1 MSNLSSLSHEQ
12 LLALKKQLKQQYDTY
27 QAQGL
32 QLNMARGKPGREQ
45 LDLSTP
51 LLTCVASA
59 EACISEDGTDCR
71 NYGGLDGLPGMKRLF
86 ADLLEVK
93 PENVIVGGNS
103 SLNLMYDTIARAM
116 LYGVL
121 GGTPWAKLERV
132 KFLCPV
138 PGYDRHFTVCESLG
152 IEMVPVEM
160 REDGPDMAAVKDLAE
175 NDPAVKGIWCV
186 PKYSNPEGKTY
197 SAAVVDAFAA
207 LRPAAAD
214 FRIFWDNAYCVHH
227 IRDEHDELKNI
238 LDACSAQGRPD
249 MVYIFASTS
258 KITFPGAGVA
268 AMAAS
273 EANVADIRR
282 HLSAQTIG
290 PDKINQL
297 RHLRFFKDRAGVEAH
312 MRRHQAI
319 LAPKFAAVQE
329 ILQGELG
336 ELGIAD
342 WTHPHGGYFISFN
355 GPDGCAARIVQLCC
369 EAGVVTTPAGATYP
383 YGRDPRDR
391 NIRIAPSVPPLSE
404 LRTAISLFTLC
415 VKLAAVEQLEA
426 REPALA

>member
-175 NDPAVKGIWCV
+175 TDPAVKGIWCV

-238 LDACSAQGRPD
+238 LDTCSAQGRPD
-249 MVYIFASTS
+249 MVYIFTSTS

-355 GPDGCAARIVQLCC
+355 GPDGCATRIVQLCR

>member
-1 MSNLSSLSHEQ
+1 MSNLSSLSREQ
-12 LLALKKQLKQQYDTY
+12 LLALKKQLTEQYDACR
-27 QAQGL
+27 AQGL

-51 LLTCVASA
+51 LLTCVSSA

-86 ADLLEVK
+86 ADLLEVR
-93 PENVIVGGNS
+93 PENVMVGGNS

-121 GGTPWAKLERV
+121 GGTPWSRLERV

-160 REDGPDMAAVKDLAE
+160 REDGPDMATVKDLAKH
-175 NDPAVKGIWCV
+175 DPAVKGIWCV

-197 SAAVVDAFAA
+197 SDAVVDAFAA

-238 LDACSAQGRPD
+238 LDACAAQGRPD
-249 MVYIFASTS
+249 MVYLFTSTS

-273 EANVADIRR
+273 ETNIADIRR

-290 PDKINQL
+290 PDKLNQL

-312 MRRHQAI
+312 MKKHQAI

-329 ILQGELG
+329 ILQAELG
-336 ELGIAD
+336 GLDIAE

-355 GPDGCAARIVQLCC
+355 APDGCAARIVQLCR

-415 VKLAAVEQLEA
+415 VKLAAVEKLGT
-426 REPALA
+426 RKPVLA

>member
-355 GPDGCAARIVQLCC
+355 GPDGCAARIVQLCR

>member
-227 IRDEHDELKNI
+227 IRDEHDELKNV

-312 MRRHQAI
+312 MRRHKAI

-355 GPDGCAARIVQLCC
+355 GPDGCAARIVQLCR